1 MKFSDFTKS
10 MSLIEMVALVIFII
24 YLVYPFKTPEYMKG
38 SINSPLGLVSM
49 FIVTLF
55 LFLYTNP
62 FLGIIYIFVA
72 YELLRRSSV
81 SNKREN
87 IQVDLIPHVSSN
99 QRINQ
104 ELPQDEYFVD
114 NIIPDEMTLEE
125 EVIRTYVPERSHFVQ
140 DENDDDSFL
149 PVFDHLVG
157 ASVV

>member
-38 SINSPLGLVSM
+38 FINSPLGLVSM

-62 FLGIIYIFVA
+62 FLGVIYIFVA

-81 SNKREN
+81 EHKREN
-87 IQVDLIPHVSSN
+87 IQVDLIPHNSTKK
-99 QRINQ
+99 INQ
-104 ELPQDEYFVD
+104 ELTQDSLD
-114 NIIPDEMTLEE
+114 IPIQHDITLEE
-125 EVIRTYVPERSHFVQ
+125 EVINTYVPARNNFIQ
-140 DENDDDSFL
+140 DDEESSFL

-157 ASVV
+157 ASNA